1 MLIVEDNLINQ
12 ELIKQMMTLLSCKVD
27 CADNG
32 KAAVEQV
39 AQQSYDLVLM
49 DLRMPEMD
57 GFDATLEIR
66 RNEHDNGRKPVP
78 IVALT
83 ADVVEG
89 VVERC
94 HEIGM
99 DGFLSKPVS
108 LQQLRETLTAW
119 VPGYAD

>member
-1 MLIVEDNLINQ
+1 
-12 ELIKQMMTLLSCKVD
+12 
-27 CADNG
+27 
-32 KAAVEQV
+32 

-108 LQQLRETLTAW
+108 
-119 VPGYAD
+119 